1 MTVDKWQFNSASLKI
16 EGKVM
21 DIFEDW
27 NTQYIKIRDE
37 ENNIYIVAK
46 VHFEDNKLYK
56 QDDFKLHK
64 RLIFLNTEIMNE
76 HLCTIYHIMDA
87 FDGLIT
93 DYSSIY
99 VDYLLLN
106 KPIIFSCPDIEKY
119 KEDRGFIVDDPT
131 LLMPGAIVKT
141 QAQLLKNLSLI
152 IENHDTYKDKRK
164 EMMPFFHNHLDGNSS
179 KRLLEEI
186 LKIENISDSG
196 KLVGQLFQK
205 NISPLDQYI
214 TNELIAEIFF
224 DEGNGFNEK
233 NKLSKKYL
241 LDQNNNNTF
250 TLELDVDK
258 NIKMIRFDPDDIG
271 RITIDRFEISLGVDK
286 INNYT
291 IIGGKKYNNKIIF
304 STIDPQILIPINVE
318 SKQKLTIYFNYDD
331 LYVNGGE
338 LLEDTINDSE
348 SKDREIKSL
357 KDELQMVYNSKSWK
371 MTKWYRRLRDLIKN

>member
-1 MTVDKWQFNSASLKI
+1 MI
-16 EGKVM
+16 H
-21 DIFEDW
+21 
-27 NTQYIKIRDE
+27 IKI
-37 ENNIYIVAK
+37 
-46 VHFEDNKLYK
+46 
-56 QDDFKLHK
+56 
-64 RLIFLNTEIMNE
+64 
-76 HLCTIYHIMDA
+76 
-87 FDGLIT
+87 
-93 DYSSIY
+93 
-99 VDYLLLN
+99 
-106 KPIIFSCPDIEKY
+106 
-119 KEDRGFIVDDPT
+119 
-131 LLMPGAIVKT
+131 
-141 QAQLLKNLSLI
+141 
-152 IENHDTYKDKRK
+152 K

-241 LDQNNNNTF
+241 LDQNNNNNNNTF

-291 IIGGKKYNNKIIF
+291 IIGEKKYNNKIIF

-357 KDELQMVYNSKSWK
+357 KDELQMVYNSKSWE
-371 MTKWYRRLRDLIKN
+371 MTKWYRKLRDLIKN

>member
-1 MTVDKWQFNSASLKI
+1 MRKGLKDEGEHFENNIFNCSDYDVEKI
-16 EGKVM
+16 DE
-21 DIFEDW
+21 FL
-27 NTQYIKIRDE
+27 E

-46 VHFEDNKLYK
+46 IHFEDNKLYK
-56 QDDFKLHK
+56 QDDFKLPK

-76 HLCTIYHIMDA
+76 H
-87 FDGLIT
+87 
-93 DYSSIY
+93 YSSIY

-258 NIKMIRFDPDDIG
+258 NIKMIRYY
-271 RITIDRFEISLGVDK
+271 RWKK
-286 INNYT
+286 I
-291 IIGGKKYNNKIIF
+291 
-304 STIDPQILIPINVE
+304 
-318 SKQKLTIYFNYDD
+318 
-331 LYVNGGE
+331 
-338 LLEDTINDSE
+338 
-348 SKDREIKSL
+348 
-357 KDELQMVYNSKSWK
+357 
-371 MTKWYRRLRDLIKN
+371 

>member
-1 MTVDKWQFNSASLKI
+1 MRKGLKDEGEHFENNIFNYSDYDVEKI
-16 EGKVM
+16 DE
-21 DIFEDW
+21 FL
-27 NTQYIKIRDE
+27 E

-46 VHFEDNKLYK
+46 IHFEDNKLYK
-56 QDDFKLHK
+56 QDDFKLPK

-106 KPIIFSCPDIEKY
+106 KPIIFSCPDIEKC

-241 LDQNNNNTF
+241 LDQNNNNNTF

>member
-1 MTVDKWQFNSASLKI
+1 MRKGLKDEGEHFENNIFNYSDYDVEKI
-16 EGKVM
+16 DE
-21 DIFEDW
+21 FL
-27 NTQYIKIRDE
+27 E
-37 ENNIYIVAK
+37 ENNIYIVTK

-56 QDDFKLHK
+56 QEDFKLSK
-64 RLIFLNTEIMNE
+64 RIIFLNTEIMNE

-99 VDYLLLN
+99 VNYLLLN

-271 RITIDRFEISLGVDK
+271 RITIDRFEISLGA
-286 INNYT
+286 NY
-291 IIGGKKYNNKIIF
+291 
-304 STIDPQILIPINVE
+304 
-318 SKQKLTIYFNYDD
+318 
-331 LYVNGGE
+331 
-338 LLEDTINDSE
+338 
-348 SKDREIKSL
+348 IKF
-357 KDELQMVYNSKSWK
+357 K
-371 MTKWYRRLRDLIKN
+371 

>member
-1 MTVDKWQFNSASLKI
+1 MRKGLKDEGEHFENNIFNYSDYDVEKI
-16 EGKVM
+16 DE
-21 DIFEDW
+21 FL
-27 NTQYIKIRDE
+27 E
-37 ENNIYIVAK
+37 ENNIYIVTK

-56 QDDFKLHK
+56 QEDFKLSK
-64 RLIFLNTEIMNE
+64 RIIFLNTEIMNE

-99 VDYLLLN
+99 VNYLLLN

-205 NISPLDQYI
+205 NVS
-214 TNELIAEIFF
+214 F
-224 DEGNGFNEK
+224 
-233 NKLSKKYL
+233 
-241 LDQNNNNTF
+241 
-250 TLELDVDK
+250 
-258 NIKMIRFDPDDIG
+258 
-271 RITIDRFEISLGVDK
+271 
-286 INNYT
+286 
-291 IIGGKKYNNKIIF
+291 
-304 STIDPQILIPINVE
+304 
-318 SKQKLTIYFNYDD
+318 
-331 LYVNGGE
+331 
-338 LLEDTINDSE
+338 
-348 SKDREIKSL
+348 
-357 KDELQMVYNSKSWK
+357 
-371 MTKWYRRLRDLIKN
+371 

>member
-1 MTVDKWQFNSASLKI
+1 MRKGLKDEGEHFENNIFNYSDYDVEKI
-16 EGKVM
+16 DE
-21 DIFEDW
+21 FL
-27 NTQYIKIRDE
+27 E
-37 ENNIYIVAK
+37 ENNIYIVTK
-46 VHFEDNKLYK
+46 VHFEGNKLYK
-56 QDDFKLHK
+56 QEDFKLSK
-64 RLIFLNTEIMNE
+64 RIIFLNTEIMNE
-76 HLCTIYHIMDA
+76 HLCTTYHIMDV

-119 KEDRGFIVDDPT
+119 KEDRGFIVYDPT

-205 NISPLDQYI
+205 NISPLDRYI

-241 LDQNNNNTF
+241 LDQNNNTF

-271 RITIDRFEISLGVDK
+271 RIIIDRFEISLGA
-286 INNYT
+286 NY
-291 IIGGKKYNNKIIF
+291 
-304 STIDPQILIPINVE
+304 
-318 SKQKLTIYFNYDD
+318 
-331 LYVNGGE
+331 
-338 LLEDTINDSE
+338 
-348 SKDREIKSL
+348 IKF
-357 KDELQMVYNSKSWK
+357 K
-371 MTKWYRRLRDLIKN
+371 

>member
-1 MTVDKWQFNSASLKI
+1 MRKGLKDEGEHFENNIFNYSDYDVEKI
-16 EGKVM
+16 DE
-21 DIFEDW
+21 FL
-27 NTQYIKIRDE
+27 E

-46 VHFEDNKLYK
+46 IHFEDNKLYK
-56 QDDFKLHK
+56 QDDFKLPK

-106 KPIIFSCPDIEKY
+106 KPIIFSCPDIEKC

-233 NKLSKKYL
+233 NKFSKKYL
-241 LDQNNNNTF
+241 LDQNNNTF

-271 RITIDRFEISLGVDK
+271 RIIIDRFEISLGA
-286 INNYT
+286 
-291 IIGGKKYNNKIIF
+291 
-304 STIDPQILIPINVE
+304 S
-318 SKQKLTIYFNYDD
+318 
-331 LYVNGGE
+331 
-338 LLEDTINDSE
+338 
-348 SKDREIKSL
+348 
-357 KDELQMVYNSKSWK
+357 
-371 MTKWYRRLRDLIKN
+371 

>member
-1 MTVDKWQFNSASLKI
+1 MRKGLKDEGEHFENNIFNYSDYDVEKI
-16 EGKVM
+16 DE
-21 DIFEDW
+21 FL
-27 NTQYIKIRDE
+27 E
-37 ENNIYIVAK
+37 ENNIYIVTK

-56 QDDFKLHK
+56 QEDFKLSK
-64 RLIFLNTEIMNE
+64 RIIFLNTEIMNE

-99 VDYLLLN
+99 VNY
-106 KPIIFSCPDIEKY
+106 
-119 KEDRGFIVDDPT
+119 
-131 LLMPGAIVKT
+131 
-141 QAQLLKNLSLI
+141 LSLI

-331 LYVNGGE
+331 LYANGGE

>member
-1 MTVDKWQFNSASLKI
+1 
-16 EGKVM
+16 
-21 DIFEDW
+21 
-27 NTQYIKIRDE
+27 
-37 ENNIYIVAK
+37 
-46 VHFEDNKLYK
+46 
-56 QDDFKLHK
+56 
-64 RLIFLNTEIMNE
+64 
-76 HLCTIYHIMDA
+76 
-87 FDGLIT
+87 
-93 DYSSIY
+93 
-99 VDYLLLN
+99 
-106 KPIIFSCPDIEKY
+106 
-119 KEDRGFIVDDPT
+119 
-131 LLMPGAIVKT
+131 MPGAIVKT

-291 IIGGKKYNNKIIF
+291 IIGGKKYNNKIRIICEAGAPDF
-304 STIDPQILIPINVE
+304 IIS
-318 SKQKLTIYFNYDD
+318 
-331 LYVNGGE
+331 
-338 LLEDTINDSE
+338 
-348 SKDREIKSL
+348 
-357 KDELQMVYNSKSWK
+357 
-371 MTKWYRRLRDLIKN
+371 